1 MKRAG
6 LFWITIT
13 LVSSLLVGCTGQ
25 PAPSLSEEGQGIEQ
39 SVSEDT
45 QQIENSGQNAES
57 GNSAEGSGGT
67 QEEELTAAEFVA
79 SLLEKEDIVV
89 TVNTEME
96 KLTASELVS
105 QMNIGWS
112 LGNTLDSTNGTLL
125 KTSKATAWETAWGNP
140 VTTEELI
147 HTVIDRGFNVI
158 RIPVSWNDHLLPG
171 SDYEIVGSWMNRVQ
185 EIVDYAYN
193 HGAYVILNIHHES
206 WHMPYHDN
214 KEKGAEILAKVWIQI
229 ADRFKDYGERLVFE
243 GMNEPRKVGTN
254 VEWNG
259 GDKEG
264 WEVVNYFNN
273 VFIETI
279 RQSGGNNP
287 YRILMI
293 PAYAAN
299 CWEGIKHLEVPEGDD
314 KLVVS
319 VHAYEP
325 YNFALNVKGS
335 GVWNNDTNTID
346 TIMKNLDTLF
356 VSKGTPVIL
365 GEFGAMYKPHE
376 KNLEERAAWAE
387 YYVRAAKEVGI
398 PCCWWDNG
406 AFEGDGELFGL
417 IDRETYE
424 WKFEAVVEGLMKGLE

>member
-13 LVSSLLVGCTGQ
+13 LISLLLVGCTNQ
-25 PAPSLSEEGQGIEQ
+25 PAPSLSGEEQGSEQ
-39 SVSEDT
+39 LSQSED
-45 QQIENSGQNAES
+45 AS
-57 GNSAEGSGGT
+57 GNTDVGNEEDKNVAEASDDT
-67 QEEELTAAEFVA
+67 EQKEMTAEEFVA

-89 TVNTEME
+89 NINSEME
-96 KLTASELVS
+96 KLTAAELVS

-147 HTVIDRGFNVI
+147 QTVIDRGFNVI

-171 SDYEIVGSWMNRVQ
+171 SDYEIVGSWMDRVQ

-206 WHMPYHDN
+206 WHMPYYDN
-214 KEKGAEILAKVWIQI
+214 KEKGAEILVKVWKQI
-229 ADRFKDYGERLVFE
+229 AKRFENYGERLVFE

-259 GDKEG
+259 GDREG

-299 CWEGIKHLEVPEGDD
+299 CWEGIKHLEVPKGDD
-314 KLVVS
+314 KLAVS

-325 YNFALNVKGS
+325 YNFALNVKGT

-346 TIMKNLDTLF
+346 TIMKNLDNYF
-356 VSKGTPVIL
+356 VSKGIPVVL

-387 YYVRAAKEVGI
+387 YYIRAAKKVGI

-424 WKFEAVVEGLMKGLE
+424 WKYEAVVEGLMKGLE